1 MRGFGR
7 DESKETSL
15 NLSLRVLEADVTNFL
30 IAFEAT
36 QEFTEGL
43 ALALGLGVVQG
54 GGNIR
59 LRHLSLPEAA
69 HLEHQGYGRLKAEDL
84 AWAECLA
91 VGIEAAEPNAD
102 LEELLRVVR
111 AFPDRDALGAKRVI
125 VFGAQDAAV
134 MYVREAF
141 GDLGMQSIED
151 EPALRELSVE
161 RMTLAGNR
169 LAEMR

>member
-1 MRGFGR
+1 M
-7 DESKETSL
+7 
-15 NLSLRVLEADVTNFL
+15 TNFL

-43 ALALGLGVVQG
+43 ALALGLGAVQR

-59 LRHLSLPEAA
+59 LRHLSPPEAA
-69 HLEHQGYGRLKAEDL
+69 HLAHQGYGRLKAEDL

-111 AFPDRDALGAKRVI
+111 AFPDRDALAAKRVI
-125 VFGAQDAAV
+125 FFGAQPSAV
-134 MYVREAF
+134 EYVREAF
-141 GDLGMQSIED
+141 RGLGMLTIEED
-151 EPALRELSVE
+151 LAGLELSPE
-161 RMTLAGNR
+161 RMMLAGNR
-169 LAEMR
+169 MAEMR

>member
-1 MRGFGR
+1 
-7 DESKETSL
+7 
-15 NLSLRVLEADVTNFL
+15 VTNFL

-43 ALALGLGVVQG
+43 ALALGLGAVQR

-59 LRHLSLPEAA
+59 LRHLSPPEAA
-69 HLEHQGYGRLKAEDL
+69 HLAHQGYGRLKAEDL

-111 AFPDRDALGAKRVI
+111 AFPDRDALAAKRVI
-125 VFGAQDAAV
+125 FFGAQPSAV
-134 MYVREAF
+134 EYVREAF
-141 GDLGMQSIED
+141 RGLGMLTIEED
-151 EPALRELSVE
+151 LAGLELSPE
-161 RMTLAGNR
+161 RMMLAGNR
-169 LAEMR
+169 MAEMR

>member
-1 MRGFGR
+1 
-7 DESKETSL
+7 
-15 NLSLRVLEADVTNFL
+15 VTNFL

-43 ALALGLGVVQG
+43 ALALGLGAVQR

-59 LRHLSLPEAA
+59 LRHLSPPEAA
-69 HLEHQGYGRLKAEDL
+69 HLAHQGYGRLKAEDL

-111 AFPDRDALGAKRVI
+111 AFPDRDALAAKRVI
-125 VFGAQDAAV
+125 LFGAQPSAV
-134 MYVREAF
+134 EYVREAF
-141 GDLGMQSIED
+141 RGLGMLTIEED
-151 EPALRELSVE
+151 LAGLELSPE
-161 RMTLAGNR
+161 RMMLAGNR
-169 LAEMR
+169 MAEMR